1 MLAQRGG
8 LIGWLPVCLGTGIG
22 AYFALR
28 VEPGPA
34 VWAGLVAGMALMIL
48 LSRSVDVAWRPLCL
62 GLALVCG
69 GVLLARIETQRMVQP
84 VLGFRYYGP
93 IEGRVVDIDRSAS
106 DAVRLTLDRVRLD
119 RMSPDRT
126 PRRVRVALHGDD
138 ASDALWRPGEVLMMT
153 GHLSP
158 PAGPAEPGGFDFRR
172 YAFFEGLGAVGYTRT
187 PVLRLSVAEGGA
199 SLWVFT
205 QRMQLSHAIQAQIPG
220 ETGAFAAAVITGD
233 RSGMGQDSLRD
244 LRASNVA
251 HLLAISG
258 LHMGLLTG
266 VVFAV
271 IRTGL
276 SLWPA
281 LALRIAVKKVAAVV
295 ALLAGAGYLLLSG
308 GNVATERAYIMVAVM
323 LVAVLLDR
331 RALTLRA
338 VAMAATIVLILHP
351 DALTGP
357 GFQMSFAATTALVVV
372 FRLMRG
378 VPLGPRWLRPVVSV
392 LLSSAVAGAATAPF
406 AAAHFNQISHYGLI
420 ANLLSVPL
428 MGVLVMPA
436 AVLAACLAPVGL
448 AGVGFWLMGLGLRWI
463 LFVAQTIAGFDGAL
477 SHVKSPGG
485 AVLPLMTL
493 GLLWLILWQGRARV
507 AGLAGIAAA
516 LAIWVQTPRPQILI
530 ADSGG
535 LIGVLGP
542 QGRVLSSEKG
552 DGFVA
557 GIWLE
562 NDGAP
567 VAQDI
572 AATRA
577 GLTREGRQV
586 RATLGAWR
594 ILHLR
599 GKAALAQAEGCAG
612 ADVVISNQV
621 DPAISRPDRSPVA
634 DGFMPRPVLAGR
646 IIPSGQDAVTVPDC
660 MVFDL
665 TRLRQTGALALDLD
679 GKGDLVVT
687 SATALVGQRPWTAS
701 REKRREK
708 EAGQDIWRQGRLLR
722 LASARPMPD
731 Q

>member
-1 MLAQRGG
+1 MQAALRETLLAQRGG
-8 LIGWLPVCLGTGIG
+8 LIGWLPVCLGIGIG
-22 AYFALR
+22 IYFALR
-28 VEPGPA
+28 SEPGA
-34 VWAGLVAGMALMIL
+34 AIWGGLAAGALVGLA
-48 LSRSVDVAWRPLCL
+48 LSRWVEVAWRPLLL
-62 GLALVCG
+62 GLALVCCG
-69 GVLLARIETQRMVQP
+69 MLLARGEVMRMIQP

-119 RMSPDRT
+119 RMAPDRT
-126 PRRVRVALHGDD
+126 PRRVRVALHGADD
-138 ASDALWRPGEVLMMT
+138 ARSVTDWRPGEVLMMT

-187 PVLRLSVAEGGA
+187 PVLRLHAATGGA

-205 QRMQLSHAIQAQIPG
+205 QRMRLSRAIQTQLPG
-220 ETGAFAAAVITGD
+220 EVGAFAAAVVTGD
-233 RSGMGQDSLRD
+233 RSGMGRDSLNA
-244 LRASNVA
+244 LRASNTA

-271 IRTGL
+271 IRVGL
-276 SLWPA
+276 SLCPA
-281 LALRIAVKKVAAVV
+281 VALRVPVKKIAAVV
-295 ALLAGAGYLLLSG
+295 ALLAGAAYLLLSG

-338 VAMAATIVLILHP
+338 VAMAATIVLVLHP

-378 VPLGPRWLRPVVSV
+378 MALGPRWMRPIAAVVV
-392 LLSSAVAGAATAPF
+392 SSAVAGAATAPF

-420 ANLLSVPL
+420 ANLASVPL

-436 AVLAACLAPVGL
+436 AVLAACLAPFGL
-448 AGVGFWLMGLGLRWI
+448 EGAGFWLMGLGLRWI
-463 LFVAQTIAGFDGAL
+463 LFVAQTVAGFDGAL
-477 SHVKSPGG
+477 SHVKSPGA
-485 AVLPLMTL
+485 AVLPLLTL
-493 GLLWLILWQGRARV
+493 ALLWLILWSGRLRF
-507 AGLAGIAAA
+507 AGLLAVAAA
-516 LAIWVQTPRPQILI
+516 LVLWVQTPRPQVLI

-542 QGRVLSSEKG
+542 QGRVLSADKG
-552 DGFVA
+552 DSFVA

-567 VAQDI
+567 VPQDV
-572 AATRA
+572 AASRP
-577 GLTREGRQV
+577 GLV
-586 RATLGAWR
+586 RDNRHVTATLGPFR
-594 ILHLR
+594 ILQLR
-599 GKAALAQAEGCAG
+599 GKVALASVAGCGGADILVTNQIDPVEDRGPAVAATMPAG
-612 ADVVISNQV
+612 AAQTMG
-621 DPAISRPDRSPVA
+621 RKA
-634 DGFMPRPVLAGR
+634 DAG
-646 IIPSGQDAVTVPDC
+646 C
-660 MVFDL
+660 EVFDVA
-665 TRLRQTGALALDLD
+665 RLRQTGALALNLD
-679 GKGDLVVT
+679 AAGNLVITTAAGVT
-687 SATALVGQRPWTAS
+687 GTRPWSGPS
-701 REKRREK
+701 RNRRVQ
-708 EAGQDIWRQGRLLR
+708 AAAPFQITLR
-722 LASARPMPD
+722 AAAAD